1 MNPGLWGCLIPCG
14 LSYWC
19 ESKSGSDPCITTEM
33 GATASTDCPGSSG
46 GGGVGGGIGGVGGSG
61 IGAGGAVGGGVGGNG
76 GMLGLSGITSTA
88 GITTTPL
95 TSANGSGASG
105 YGPMCG
111 VGGSGPGG
119 SGGGPGAVVR
129 ERRKKVTGF
138 ATLKKK
144 LIRRRRSS
152 KACDHGR
159 VLREFVSSWSPM
171 ELSAL
176 LEEYESLAALK
187 DLSVQAELARPPAT
201 TFKQDLASLYDFKH
215 CTDCDLV
222 FRGTVFPVHRA
233 ILSARCSYFRDLL
246 AGCPG
251 YGARI
256 CLELRSS
263 PVDVAMFSSL
273 LRYLYTGDLCTHDP
287 TIDVSLLRRLGE
299 DFGTPNPL
307 ENDLRYL
314 LETGDYADAAI
325 VFTSEGGDYHRP
337 DSGSSEYGF
346 RPKLELPCHKA
357 ILSARSPFFKNMIQR
372 RTRNISEEHQLHGT
386 DRSLH
391 ATTRIVLDEGVIPKR
406 YARVLL
412 HAIYLDTVDL
422 SLILRGNGCGSGAG
436 SLGEVQ
442 ALTHTGRARPS
453 PLEEAM
459 ELYQIGR
466 FLELDILAQGCED
479 LILEW
484 LSLDTLATVL
494 RWGSQ
499 PHGSAWVYRQA
510 CHYLREEFSA
520 IVGSPVLFQLDKSQL
535 IEALQNNFL
544 QASEL
549 EVLQAVLKWGEQ
561 ELIRR
566 MEDREPNLLSHT
578 AHSVTRKGIKK
589 RDLSDVEL
597 REILSELLPHVRM
610 DHVLPPNNEILN
622 QAIRRGLVS
631 TPPSHMI
638 GDERESLRI
647 NAWIR
652 GGKNHGLFV
661 RPRLFMPYYEEV
673 KVLLEDHIASQQIEL
688 LRMRRS
694 RHHMPDIPDTLY
706 MVSRLN
712 SNAGTTL
719 GGGSAA
725 GVDVVA
731 ATTAPIPAPDAQT
744 MESMQKR
751 DQKLRQAPGC
761 QRALALPLSS
771 RSEIN
776 RQIRLRV
783 VREFNFPDE
792 VADLL
797 ESANCYCH
805 DGEPNGANK
814 GPTDYDHDSHH
825 HHHHAHHHAHH
836 RHDLHASQQSLDDE
850 STPPPSPAMPSS
862 DMDAQAAVHCF
873 GRNMTFPRQQP
884 QQQQYPAQQQPSAH
898 HSQRPSMT
906 PHSMLAHGVHGSG
919 GGSSNSGTGPG
930 GIHASMNNP
939 LALISGTHRR
949 QELPSVIPGGDIV
962 AYRLSAPAG
971 SGAVGPPGGIGGG
984 GLDLSEIGA
993 CSDGHLSDVMPDVAM
1008 ATASLGQLHLGGGG
1022 GAASGNG
1029 GGGGGGGAGNGSDV
1043 PESLHLDLGDGPS
1056 HMIGGAAVSG
1066 LHHNISHHRMTPA
1079 TTTFH
1084 HYMTRNLLNPMHP
1097 STSQQAASQS
1107 QQQVHHSALQ
1117 PSASSSSSSSSMLLG
1132 GHSAS
1137 SQLHG
1142 SQASLS
1148 HSGQQQQQQ
1157 QQHQQQHHGSQQLLN
1172 VGSSAHPQ
1180 QQQQQQQHQQQQ
1192 SSQQQSL
1199 AQRSSSPYTLHR
1211 ASPSLPHSSYH
1222 SGPPRFL

>member
-46 GGGVGGGIGGVGGSG
+46 GAGSGVGS
-61 IGAGGAVGGGVGGNG
+61 GGAVGGGVGAS

-95 TSANGSGASG
+95 TSAGGGAGYGPLCGVAGSGA
-105 YGPMCG
+105 
-111 VGGSGPGG
+111 GGSG

-453 PLEEAM
+453 HLEEAM

-751 DQKLRQAPGC
+751 DQKLRQSPGC
-761 QRALALPLSS
+761 QRALGLPLSS
-771 RSEIN
+771 RGEIN

-792 VADLL
+792 VAELL

-805 DGEPNGANK
+805 DGDPTGVSK
-814 GPTDYDHDSHH
+814 GQPDYDHDSHLH
-825 HHHHAHHHAHH
+825 HHSHHHAHH

-850 STPPPSPAMPSS
+850 STPPPSPAMPSAELG
-862 DMDAQAAVHCF
+862 AQASVHCF
-873 GRNMTFPRQQP
+873 GRNMTFPRQQAQ
-884 QQQQYPAQQQPSAH
+884 QQQQYPSPQQPPSH
-898 HSQRPSMT
+898 HPSQRPSMA
-906 PHSMLAHGVHGSG
+906 PHSLLSHGGHGSVG
-919 GGSSNSGTGPG
+919 GASGSSGTG
-930 GIHASMNNP
+930 GIHSSLNNP
-939 LALISGTHRR
+939 LALIGGSHRR

-971 SGAVGPPGGIGGG
+971 GGVVGPPGGIGGG
-984 GLDLSEIGA
+984 GLDLSEMGA

-1008 ATASLGQLHLGGGG
+1008 ATASLGQLHLGGGN
-1022 GAASGNG
+1022 GAATG
-1029 GGGGGGGAGNGSDV
+1029 GGVGNGSDV

-1056 HMIGGAAVSG
+1056 HMIGAAAIGG
-1066 LHHNISHHRMTPA
+1066 LHHNIPHHRLTPA

-1084 HYMTRNLLNPMHP
+1084 HYMTRNLLNPIHA
-1097 STSQQAASQS
+1097 STSQQSTSQS
-1107 QQQVHHSALQ
+1107 QQQGHHSSLQ

-1148 HSGQQQQQQ
+1148 HGGQQSQQ
-1157 QQHQQQHHGSQQLLN
+1157 QQQHHGSQQLLN
-1172 VGSSAHPQ
+1172 VVAPSSSQ
-1180 QQQQQQQHQQQQ
+1180 QQQQQQQQ